1 MDLLPGIVIVAPII
15 IGVIVMNRRQRHED
29 EARGQRHRDELGAAT
44 RLAELQAAEARH
56 RSAALDAV
64 ESSRHGIPPFLP

>member
-1 MDLLPGIVIVAPII
+1 MDLLPGLLIVAPIV
-15 IGVIVMNRRQRHED
+15 IGVIVMNRRQRRLD
-29 EARGQRHRDELGAAT
+29 DDRQQRHKVELGAAT

-56 RSAALDAV
+56 RSAAFDAV